1 MPELNPYRNILNE
14 FVEEEFAPLVRGKNK
29 SKAIPFSD
37 MVLSNK
43 EFKDKLPKMSADD
56 VMALPEHMRQ
66 KALDIDREGVL
77 RKFNG

>member
-1 MPELNPYRNILNE
+1 
-14 FVEEEFAPLVRGKNK
+14 
-29 SKAIPFSD
+29 